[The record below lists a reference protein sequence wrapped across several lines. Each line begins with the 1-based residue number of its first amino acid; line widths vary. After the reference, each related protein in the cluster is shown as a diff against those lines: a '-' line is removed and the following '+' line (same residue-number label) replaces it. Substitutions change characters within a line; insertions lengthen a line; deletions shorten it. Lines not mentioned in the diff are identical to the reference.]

1 MIRQVHLFTPGHKTT
16 IMYLCQKMEAKVMKS
31 KLTQLLDTIITAAS
45 TILVIIEL
53 VEVVMKLL
61 S

>member
-1 MIRQVHLFTPGHKTT
+1 
-16 IMYLCQKMEAKVMKS
+16 MEAKVMKS

>member
-1 MIRQVHLFTPGHKTT
+1 
-16 IMYLCQKMEAKVMKS
+16 MKS